1 MICSFDLYVYRDGYD
16 AEYETPTHLSDES
29 LDGCAWKANQL
40 VGSIAG
46 YPEQS
51 AALFFV
57 LCRDFQCE
65 DFGVAVVARVCG
77 KNGVRISADEMRELG
92 FLAEEIMYSAKEF
105 DDVCRWFQ
113 TRFDRKRRAHR

>member
-1 MICSFDLYVYRDGYD
+1 MISSFDLYVYRDGFD
-16 AEYETPTHLSDES
+16 AEYEAPTDLSDES
-29 LDGCAWKANQL
+29 LDRCASKAKQL

-46 YPEQS
+46 YPEES

-65 DFGVAVVARVCG
+65 DFGVAVVARICSQ
-77 KNGVRISADEMRELG
+77 NDLQLSANEMRELG
-92 FLAEEIMYSAKEF
+92 FMAEEIMYSAKEF

-113 TRFDRKRRAHR
+113 DRFGRKRGARL